1 MASRKNK
8 RIVRTE
14 LIDEELV
21 KNLSATCKYISKTA
35 DSVLPDVIQSSVEKI
50 TKATVKWIESIVKQC
65 KTPIVD
71 KHRQLC
77 IYQSQTNH
85 CNEIIIIWWP
95 NGIIK
100 VFCPNQGIDTQF
112 LGHTY
117 KLPDESKAKAI
128 NPIREEHNRVADNYK
143 DMIFIYGDYRGDNLR
158 AANLTK
164 CGWESPDFVLNF
176 YLSEKFSSEKP
187 NYEMKSL
194 VNLRK
199 NIKTFKKNLKN
210 LDVHYERLP
219 GLKDFVIE
227 TLFGSPTA
235 FRDNLQK
242 FLVQF
247 IADLH
252 VESERLTLDPDR
264 KLSYGKTPEEH
275 YDCLL
280 NEWLRDFN
288 NNIDDLINQ
297 KDYLSHAGHFNCLG
311 YDMVRDSDNLA
322 NFPHTIIKFGRFNE
336 PTLQMARFLSAAYP
350 ELFRLEIKPYLKK
363 EIARRSDYNI
373 NYDSFDSYDFHT
385 AMETMRLDLSDLIDE
400 YSILCDELLDPI
412 ETPKGKRKKYTV
424 LVPNNST
431 IKAIYDKLAGYK
443 TFPGSGYHQ
452 ENAHDLESIIKP
464 NLSEGPSLFRKSYWI
479 DMYGVNL
486 PKGTRPICLYFQ
498 DSLRKLYG
506 NLIDKGVL
514 CIYNNKE
521 IPMDLVN
528 DEINHFLETT
538 FEMETTQSDQYIEIK
553 KQMNEKA
560 DSMLS
565 MLDVLENDLLVSE
578 STDFIQWCIKKKL
591 VEPVKGN
598 ARIEELKT
606 KEAA

>member
-1 MASRKNK
+1 MASKKNK
-8 RIVRTE
+8 YIVHTE
-14 LIDEELV
+14 LVDKELV

-35 DSVLPDVIQSSVEKI
+35 DSVLPDIVQSLVEKI

-71 KHRQLC
+71 RCRRLY

-85 CNEIIIIWWP
+85 CNETIITWWP
-95 NGIIK
+95 NGIIE
-100 VFCPNQGIDTQF
+100 VSCPNQNIETQF

-117 KLPDESKAKAI
+117 KLPDESKDKAI
-128 NPIREEHNRVADNYK
+128 DPIREERNRVAENYK
-143 DMIFIYGDYRGDNLR
+143 DTIFIYGSYRSDNLR
-158 AANLTK
+158 VANLTK
-164 CGWESPDFVLNF
+164 SGWESPDFALNF
-176 YLSEKFSSEKP
+176 YLSEKFSNEKP
-187 NYEMKSL
+187 DYEMKSL

-210 LDVHYERLP
+210 LDAHYERLP

-227 TLFGSPTA
+227 TLFGSPTTL
-235 FRDNLQK
+235 RDNMQT
-242 FLVQF
+242 FLTQL

-252 VESERLTLDPDR
+252 IESERVALDPDR
-264 KLSYGKTPEEH
+264 ILPYGATPEEH
-275 YDCLL
+275 YDYLL
-280 NEWLRDFN
+280 NDWLWDCD
-288 NNIDDLINQ
+288 NNIDNLINQ
-297 KDYLSHAGHFNCLG
+297 KYDDYGHHDSLG
-311 YDMVRDSDNLA
+311 YDIVRSSDNLA
-322 NFPHTIIKFGRFNE
+322 NFPHTVIRLGRYND

-350 ELFRLEIKPYLKK
+350 ELFRLEIRPYLK
-363 EIARRSDYNI
+363 EEVARRSDYNI
-373 NYDSFDSYDFHT
+373 DYDALESYNFHT
-385 AMETMRLDLSDLIDE
+385 AIETMRLDLSDLIDE
-400 YSILCDELLDPI
+400 YNILCDELLDPI

-443 TFPGSGYHQ
+443 TFPGSAYYQ

-479 DMYGVNL
+479 DMCGINL
-486 PKGTRPICLYFQ
+486 PKGTNTIYWYFS
-498 DSLRKLYG
+498 DGIRRLYG
-506 NLIDKGVL
+506 NLIDKGIL
-514 CIYNNKE
+514 CVYNNKE

-528 DEINHFLETT
+528 DEINYFFKNV
-538 FEMETTQSDQYIEIK
+538 FEMETTQSDRYIEIK

-560 DSMLS
+560 DNILS
-565 MLDVLENDLLVSE
+565 MLDVLESDLLVSE

-591 VEPVKGN
+591 VEPAKGK

>member
-8 RIVRTE
+8 HIVRTE
-14 LIDEELV
+14 LVDEELV
-21 KNLSATCKYISKTA
+21 KNLGATCKYISKTA
-35 DSVLPDVIQSSVEKI
+35 DSVLPDDIQSSVEKI
-50 TKATVKWIESIVKQC
+50 TKATVEWIESIVKQC

-71 KHRQLC
+71 KHRQLY
-77 IYQSQTNH
+77 IYQSQTNSY
-85 CNEIIIIWWP
+85 NEIIIIWWP
-95 NGIIK
+95 NGIID
-100 VFCPNQGIDTQF
+100 VFCPNQDIKTQF

-128 NPIREEHNRVADNYK
+128 DPIRKERNLVAKNYK
-143 DMIFIYGDYRGDNLR
+143 DAIFIYGDYRSDNLR
-158 AANLTK
+158 VANLTK
-164 CGWESPDFVLNF
+164 CGWESPDFALNF
-176 YLSEKFSSEKP
+176 YLSEKFLNEKP
-187 NYEMKSL
+187 DYEMKSL

-210 LDVHYERLP
+210 LDVHYERLL

-227 TLFGSPTA
+227 TLFGSPETL
-235 FRDNLQK
+235 RDNMQI
-242 FLVQF
+242 FLTQL
-247 IADLH
+247 IADLRI
-252 VESERLTLDPDR
+252 ESERLALDPQR
-264 KLSYGKTPEEH
+264 QLSYGKTPEEH

-280 NEWLRDFN
+280 NDWLWGCD
-288 NNIDDLINQ
+288 NNIDNLINQ
-297 KDYLSHAGHFNCLG
+297 TYDDYSHHDSLG
-311 YDMVRDSDNLA
+311 YDIVRDSDNLA
-322 NFPHTIIKFGRFNE
+322 NFPHTVIRFGRYNE

-350 ELFRLEIKPYLKK
+350 ELFRLEIRPYLK
-363 EIARRSDYNI
+363 EEAARRSNYNI
-373 NYDSFDSYDFHT
+373 DYDALESYNFHT
-385 AMETMRLDLSDLIDE
+385 AMETMHLDLSDLIDE
-400 YSILCDELLDPI
+400 YNILCDELLDPI

-443 TFPGSGYHQ
+443 TFPGSAYHQ

-479 DMYGVNL
+479 DMCGVNL
-486 PKGTRPICLYFQ
+486 PKGSNSIYWYFS
-498 DSLRKLYG
+498 DGIRKLYG
-506 NLIDKGVL
+506 NLIDKGIL
-514 CIYNNKE
+514 CVYNNKE

-528 DEINHFLETT
+528 YEINHFFGTVFKT
-538 FEMETTQSDQYIEIK
+538 ETTQSDQYIEIK

-560 DSMLS
+560 DNILS

-591 VEPVKGN
+591 VEPAKGK
-598 ARIEELKT
+598 ARIEELKA